1 MNTVWKKD
9 MIADVVNLVIGLGLF
24 VSPWAFGF
32 AAESPT
38 NWNAWLSGILIAALA
53 VAALAIFAEW
63 QEWIALAAGVWVA
76 VSPWVL
82 HFSAKA
88 TVTPLHVIAGI
99 LVAAVAALRVW
110 QLHQSHPRVTA

>member
-9 MIADVVNLVIGLGLF
+9 TIADVVNLVIGLGLF

-32 AAESPT
+32 AGESPT

-53 VAALAIFAEW
+53 VVALAIFAEW
-63 QEWIALAAGVWVA
+63 QEWMALAAGAWVA

-82 HFSAKA
+82 LFSAKA

-99 LVAAVAALRVW
+99 LVAAVAALRLW

>member
-24 VSPWAFGF
+24 ISPWTFGF

-38 NWNAWLSGILIAALA
+38 NWNAWLSGILIATIA
-53 VAALAIFAEW
+53 VAALAIIAEW
-63 QEWIALAAGVWVA
+63 QMWAALASGVWVA

-82 HFSAKA
+82 YFSAKA
-88 TVTPLHVIAGI
+88 MVTPLHVIAGI
-99 LVAAVAALRVW
+99 LVVAVAALRLW
-110 QLHQSHPRVTA
+110 QLHQSHPPVTA

>member
-32 AAESPT
+32 AGESPT

-63 QEWIALAAGVWVA
+63 QEWMALAAGAWVA

-82 HFSAKA
+82 LFSTKA

-99 LVAAVAALRVW
+99 LVAAVAALRLW
-110 QLHQSHPRVTA
+110 HLHQSHPRVTA